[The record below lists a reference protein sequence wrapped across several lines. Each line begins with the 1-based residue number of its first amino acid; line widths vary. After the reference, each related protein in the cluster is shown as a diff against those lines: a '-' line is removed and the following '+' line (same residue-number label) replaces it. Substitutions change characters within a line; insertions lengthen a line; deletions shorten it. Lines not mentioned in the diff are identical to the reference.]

1 MTAKAK
7 KTVKIVVDIL
17 LWIFLIFSLLMT
29 ILAFTAQDS
38 NGGYPKLGGK
48 CLLTVLTDSMEPTEG
63 QPEEWK
69 SFYAGDLII
78 GEVLDGDAKQ
88 QLAKDDVITFYADL
102 DGDGAK
108 ELNTHRILIVLK
120 DEEGRITGFRTRG
133 DHEENMDPYTVKIT
147 DVEAKWNGKRFGGL
161 GAALGFLQSS
171 TGFLVCIVIPLAL
184 FFLYELYVMIMTI
197 KKIKNKGK
205 KVISEADEEVIKQRA
220 IEEYLARQ
228 QAAQNNAAATTA
240 EKADGEQAGSAP
252 AEDKQE

>member
-7 KTVKIVVDIL
+7 KTVKIVVDVL
-17 LWIFLIFSLLMT
+17 LWIFLVFSLLMT

-48 CLLTVLTDSMEPTEG
+48 CLLTVRTNSMEPTEG

-69 SFYAGDLII
+69 SFYADDLII
-78 GEVLDGDAKQ
+78 GEVLDDDAKQ
-88 QLAKDDVITFYADL
+88 QLEKDDVITFYADL
-102 DGDGAK
+102 KGEGVK

-120 DEEGRITGFRTRG
+120 DEQGKITGFRTRG
-133 DHEENMDPYTVKIT
+133 DHENSMDPYTVKIT
-147 DVEAKWNGKRFGGL
+147 DVEAKWTGKRFGGL
-161 GAALGFLQSS
+161 GSVLRFLQSR

-184 FFLYELYVMIMTI
+184 FFLYELYVMIMTV

-205 KVISEADEEVIKQRA
+205 KVISEADEEAIKQRA

-228 QAAQNNAAATTA
+228 AAENNASGDTA
-240 EKADGEQAGSAP
+240 ENAEAP
-252 AEDKQE
+252 ASDDNKQE

>member
-7 KTVKIVVDIL
+7 KTVKIVVDVL
-17 LWIFLIFSLLMT
+17 LWIFLVFSLLMT

-48 CLLTVLTDSMEPTEG
+48 CLLTVLSDSMEPLEG
-63 QPEEWK
+63 AEYPEGWK
-69 SFYAGDLII
+69 HFYAGDLII

-88 QLAKDDVITFYADL
+88 QLEKDDVITFYADRK
-102 DGDGAK
+102 GEGVK

-120 DEEGRITGFRTRG
+120 DADGKVTGFRTRG
-133 DHEENMDPYTVKIT
+133 DHEKSMDTYTVKIT
-147 DVEAKWNGKRFGGL
+147 DVEAKWTGKRFGGL
-161 GAALGFLQSS
+161 GWVLGFLQSR

-184 FFLYELYVMIMTI
+184 FFLYELYVMIMTV

-205 KVISEADEEVIKQRA
+205 KVISEADEEAIKQRA

-228 QAAQNNAAATTA
+228 AAENNASGDTA
-240 EKADGEQAGSAP
+240 ENAEAP
-252 AEDKQE
+252 ASDDNKQE